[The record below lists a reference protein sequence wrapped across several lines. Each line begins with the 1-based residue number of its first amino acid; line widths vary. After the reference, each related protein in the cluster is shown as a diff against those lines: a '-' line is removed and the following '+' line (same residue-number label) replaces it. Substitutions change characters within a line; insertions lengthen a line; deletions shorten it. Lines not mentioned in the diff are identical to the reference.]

1 METVT
6 PRELL
11 DHINLNVQTP
21 DGSGGT
27 LLFRWLSLDTGGNI
41 TGKLFYEKALIH

>member
-6 PRELL
+6 AGELL
-11 DHINLNVQTP
+11 DHINLNIQKP

-27 LLFRWLSLDTGGNI
+27 PLFRWLSLDTDGN
-41 TGKLFYEKALIH
+41 TTEKLLYEKTLIH